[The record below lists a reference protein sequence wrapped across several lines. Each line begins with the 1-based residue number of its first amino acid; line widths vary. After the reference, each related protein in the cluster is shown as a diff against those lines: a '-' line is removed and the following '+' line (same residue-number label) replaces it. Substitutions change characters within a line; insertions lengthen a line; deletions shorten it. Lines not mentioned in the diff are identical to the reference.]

1 MCRVQSDVKSQLVNT
16 SCALFPC
23 RAGVALLY
31 CTHLSV
37 SHAAAMHTA
46 LAADCMTATRGSL
59 PPALLCHVF
68 QHAPLEPAPSMVAWR
83 LKLSVPKLG
92 LALDVGEEG
101 AARGSRDVLQV
112 ALRNAVVVLQDTA
125 EVGPSRMLGNWV
137 ITVFFVVQDTYGSLL
152 NSLHGSND
160 VD

>member
-1 MCRVQSDVKSQLVNT
+1 
-16 SCALFPC
+16 
-23 RAGVALLY
+23 
-31 CTHLSV
+31 
-37 SHAAAMHTA
+37 
-46 LAADCMTATRGSL
+46 
-59 PPALLCHVF
+59 
-68 QHAPLEPAPSMVAWR
+68 MVAWR